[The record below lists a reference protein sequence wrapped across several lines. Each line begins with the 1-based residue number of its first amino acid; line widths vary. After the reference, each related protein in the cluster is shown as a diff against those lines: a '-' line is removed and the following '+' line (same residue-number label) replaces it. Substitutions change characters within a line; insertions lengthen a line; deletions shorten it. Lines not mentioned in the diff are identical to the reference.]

1 MNKKILVLPTVLIG
15 SAIALA
21 ISVATISVPATAQ
34 QAAEKCYGIAAAGKN
49 DCATATSSC
58 AGTSKT
64 DHQADAFITVPAGT
78 CAKIA
83 GSTSVPKQS

>member
-1 MNKKILVLPTVLIG
+1 MSNYTKSAVLAA
-15 SAIALA
+15 SAIAFA
-21 ISVATISVPATAQ
+21 TSVTAPIGV
-34 QAAEKCYGIAAAGKN
+34 ANAEDTKMEKCYGIAAAGKN

-78 CAKIA
+78 CSKIA
-83 GSTSVPKQS
+83 GGSTAPKHS

>member
-1 MNKKILVLPTVLIG
+1 MSNYIKSAVLAA
-15 SAIALA
+15 SAIAFA
-21 ISVATISVPATAQ
+21 TSVAAPMGVANAED
-34 QAAEKCYGIAAAGKN
+34 AKMEKCFGVAAAGKN

-83 GSTSVPKQS
+83 GGSITAKKA

>member
-1 MNKKILVLPTVLIG
+1 MSNYTKSAVLAA
-15 SAIALA
+15 SAIAFA
-21 ISVATISVPATAQ
+21 ASVTAPISIAN
-34 QAAEKCYGIAAAGKN
+34 AADTKMEKCYGIAAAGKN

-83 GSTSVPKQS
+83 GSSSTKKNG